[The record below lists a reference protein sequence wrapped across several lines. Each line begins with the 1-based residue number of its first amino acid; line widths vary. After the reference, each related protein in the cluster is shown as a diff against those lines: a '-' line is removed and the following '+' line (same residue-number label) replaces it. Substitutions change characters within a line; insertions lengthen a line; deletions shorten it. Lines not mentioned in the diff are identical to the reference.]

1 MKILA
6 INDYQL
12 DVDRLNGD
20 QNLRPSQHCWG
31 MDYFIKK
38 GHQVDVKIFLCKYNN
53 RFLILLD
60 RFIFNIKILI
70 LSWRYDAVIAFNS
83 PFIDFMGLFKMLHLT
98 KAKVYTFI
106 HHRGKKY
113 QASKGFDKIFF
124 ISKKIMKYYQ
134 DDGLTKCLY
143 TEWGPDLDS
152 YESSRKMTTPNN
164 EKLRFISTGKTNR
177 DFKIMKDVFKDTG
190 TSITIIN
197 SHEILID
204 DKVILTKENN
214 PIYKYIINPVKM
226 HEYMNNCDVTII
238 PIIPNIS
245 SSSLCGLTSFLDALA
260 LGQPILMSDNTNIS
274 VDIDTLKIGLTY
286 KAGDYDDLKAKI
298 LYMKE
303 NPELLK
309 EMGIN
314 ARKYAEQHDYSAFCR
329 VLYNA
334 IVPE

>member
-12 DVDRLNGD
+12 DLDRLNGD
-20 QNLRPSQHCWG
+20 LNLRPSQHCWG
-31 MDYFIKK
+31 MDYFIEK
-38 GHQVDVKIFLCKYNN
+38 GHQVDTRIFLCKYSN
-53 RFLILLD
+53 RLLILLD

-70 LSWRYDAVIAFNS
+70 LSWNYDAVIAFNS

-106 HHRGKKY
+106 HHCGKKY

-134 DDGLTKCLY
+134 DDGLTKCIY
-143 TEWGPDLDS
+143 TEWGPDLDF
-152 YESSRKMTTPNN
+152 YDRKKM
-164 EKLRFISTGKTNR
+164 EKRTNDKLSFISTGKTNR
-177 DFKIMKDVFKDTG
+177 DFRIMKDVFKDTG

-197 SHEILID
+197 SHEILVD

-238 PIIPNIS
+238 PIISNLS
-245 SSSLCGLTSFLDALA
+245 SRSLCGLTSFLDALA

-274 VDIDTLKIGLTY
+274 VDIDKLKIGLTY
-286 KAGDYDDLKAKI
+286 KAGDYNDLKAKI
-298 LYMKE
+298 LYLKN
-303 NPELLK
+303 NPQVVK

-314 ARKYAEQHDYSAFCR
+314 ARKYAEKHDYSKFCK

-334 IVPE
+334 IVLE